1 MLCLELNDTCPLL
14 YSHTLLSCRGRL
26 NNVIRVLQYTTLEET
41 VAALVVL
48 GLAVGLAAAAVA
60 LLCLVALACLVC
72 YLVAL
77 ATRYLAALA
86 TRLAGGH
93 LY

>member
-1 MLCLELNDTCPLL
+1 MSLTVFPYFVHLLE
-14 YSHTLLSCRGRL
+14 RM
-26 NNVIRVLQYTTLEET
+26 NNVIRILQCTTLEET

-48 GLAVGLAAAAVA
+48 GLAVRLAAAAALAVA
-60 LLCLVALACLVC
+60 LLCLVALATLAC
-72 YLVAL
+72 YLGAL

-86 TRLAGGH
+86 TRLTGSH